1 MEELNLRNYAYIGDC
16 VWELFVREITI
27 FQTQNSEKLHKITTQ
42 KVNAEF
48 QHGLLNKINDE
59 LSEEELE
66 ILRRGRNLPVPVARK
81 NNQSDYRMAT
91 AFETLIGWW
100 YINDKE
106 RLEFIL
112 DKIKKNEQK
121 YPIEK
126 CKGRHDKYDSL

>member
-1 MEELNLRNYAYIGDC
+1 MEELNLRNYAYLGDS

-27 FQTQNSEKLHKITTQ
+27 LQTQNSEKLHKATTQ

-48 QHGLLNKINDE
+48 QHALLNKIHNE
-59 LSEEELE
+59 LTEEELE
-66 ILRRGRNLPVPVARK
+66 ISRRARNLPVPVARRT
-81 NNQSDYRMAT
+81 NQSDYRMAT

-112 DKIKKNEQK
+112 GEIKENFLE
-121 YPIEK
+121 
-126 CKGRHDKYDSL
+126 